1 MKLPQWLPAALVVM
15 TWLMICEPA
24 LVLSRIIIVTAL
36 LSAQEQPCARPTA
49 LGHCA
54 TLQSS
59 QNGTILHHAGR
70 VAVNQ
75 ACGMRV
81 RTFMH
86 VGRV

>member
-59 QNGTILHHAGR
+59 QNGTIDSASCRASSVTWNSVL
-70 VAVNQ
+70 
-75 ACGMRV
+75 
-81 RTFMH
+81 
-86 VGRV
+86 